1 MTILQQFRQITS
13 FVFDVDGVLTDSG
26 VWLLDDG
33 QQMRR
38 MNVRDGYALQ
48 LAVKKGYRVLVISGG
63 QSEAVRIR
71 LQKLGINDV
80 YLGVH
85 NKLAVL
91 EQYRQTHGIALNEL
105 LFMGDDIP
113 DLEVMAVA
121 GLAVAPADAAPEVRQ
136 MAAYI
141 SPIAGGHG
149 CVRQIIEKVMKLRG
163 DWMNDASVTS
173 K

>member
-80 YLGVH
+80 IL
-85 NKLAVL
+85 
-91 EQYRQTHGIALNEL
+91 
-105 LFMGDDIP
+105 
-113 DLEVMAVA
+113 
-121 GLAVAPADAAPEVRQ
+121 
-136 MAAYI
+136 AYI
-141 SPIAGGHG
+141 INSPYWNNTGKRMA
-149 CVRQIIEKVMKLRG
+149 LR
-163 DWMNDASVTS
+163 
-173 K
+173 